1 MIKSI
6 FSSIVALVVL
16 SGCGAVSDDDTY
28 SGIDIHNQGDNCLRC
43 HATPASQADGEDFI
57 SGGTV
62 FTTLSAA
69 ITDTDKFASNH
80 KIKLLFSNATT
91 TTFEI
96 DKGTGNSFTESALDN
111 TLSFTAQVIDSTG
124 TVVNS
129 SNTDSHSTLTHLDC
143 NSCHTAAGTDSAPG
157 RIVSYNYYASLVDA
171 NTSGTTISFATDVM
185 PVLSDNCFSCHKNG
199 DENFDVS
206 TASTTFT
213 NLGTYTL
220 INTADPVNSQL
231 LLKGSG
237 SVSHNGGT
245 RISTTSTG
253 YATIRDWITQGALN
267 N

>member
-43 HATPASQADGEDFI
+43 HAAPATQADGEDFI

-62 FTTLSAA
+62 FTTISAA

-80 KIKLLFSNATT
+80 KIKLLFSDNST

-96 DKGTGNSFTESALDN
+96 DKGTGNSFTESALN
-111 TLSFTAQVIDSTG
+111 NALSFTAQVIDSTG

-143 NSCHTAAGTDSAPG
+143 NSCHTATGSNDAPG
-157 RIVSYNYYASLVDA
+157 RIVSFDYAASLVTDTTDITFASGIMPILVSQCMQCHPSDGTLVITESDA
-171 NTSGTTISFATDVM
+171 DA
-185 PVLSDNCFSCHKNG
+185 
-199 DENFDVS
+199 
-206 TASTTFT
+206 
-213 NLGTYTL
+213 TYTNVSGFVN
-220 INTADPVNSQL
+220 INDVNNSVL

-237 SVSHNGGT
+237 VNHGAGDRLLTNY
-245 RISTTSTG
+245 TTVM
-253 YATIRDWITQGALN
+253 DWVTAGALN